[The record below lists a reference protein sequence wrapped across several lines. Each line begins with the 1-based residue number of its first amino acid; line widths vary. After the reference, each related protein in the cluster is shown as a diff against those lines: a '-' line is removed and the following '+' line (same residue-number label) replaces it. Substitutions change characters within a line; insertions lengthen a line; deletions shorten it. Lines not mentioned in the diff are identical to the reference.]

1 MNSPRSFD
9 LGSVRLEPGVTLLE
23 ASAGTGKTFTI
34 AGLFLRLLLEERLTV
49 GQILVVTFTEAATAE
64 LRGRIRERLAAG
76 RNLLRGLADS
86 GSPDRE
92 LLLAGSE
99 ERRGERLA
107 MLEAALEQFDDA
119 AVFTLHGFCRRVLQE
134 RAFESRT
141 LFDVELE
148 PDSTRL
154 WREAAD
160 QFWRRHFYEAGLR
173 QVLLVRHCGVTAES
187 LYDLL
192 RAHLAQ
198 AEVEILGRA
207 TQRDWRGVM
216 QEADAAFDA
225 VVAAWT
231 SGRTAVEAC
240 FGDAGGAWAKVPYNR
255 SERVGPMLAQVAAL
269 MEGREVSPDALETLM
284 QFRQSVLN
292 TAINLNQR
300 KKGAVVPEHPFF
312 EACDFLA
319 EALEVLGA
327 RLRCEFL
334 VQAPAELA
342 RLKER
347 DRQMGFDDLL
357 AGVAGALAGPAGP
370 SLARLLR
377 QRHRAALIDE
387 FQDTDPLQWRIFSQ
401 VFGTGECHLYLVG
414 DPKQAI
420 YSFRGA
426 DVFAYLRAR
435 EAADRELTL
444 DVNWRSERGLVE
456 AVNGLFQNHPSPFAT
471 PDIQFRPVGAGGRSD
486 AAPFTDAGF
495 RPPPLHVWH
504 WDAEAEGVDTKAEQ
518 HKRIAEAVADEIVR
532 LLGGGCRIGERP
544 LQPGDIAVL
553 VDRHSEAAA
562 MAAVLSRRG
571 VPSVQ
576 QTQESVFATPEAQA
590 VQSLMEALTEGGRDG
605 SRRALLASSLVGLT
619 AKDLDRLR
627 SEEAAWDRWLES
639 LHRWAAIWVRD
650 GFLLLFETV
659 LRECGTRE
667 RLLRAPEGERRLTNL
682 LHLAELLQQ
691 EAVRERLTPR
701 ALLHWLSAQRARSGE
716 WGTAPQE
723 ALLRLER
730 DAAAVQLV
738 TFHRSKGLEY
748 PVVFCPF
755 LTRKAE
761 RGHTLDEPVLFHD
774 PEDGHRLKHD
784 VGSEQRDLN
793 GRRMIGERFAEN
805 LRLLY
810 VALTRA
816 RNRCY
821 LVWGSLEGAEGAA
834 LSWLLHPPPE
844 AGTLGLETLTETLKQ
859 WVTDLD
865 ATQRR
870 SALEALAGDR
880 MAVVPL
886 ASVRGD
892 PWTPPEA
899 AAAPEKSREFR
910 GRIRRDWGLASFS
923 TLAHGRTED
932 APDRD
937 AAAHAP
943 SPPPPERPVVETGL
957 TAFRGARAG
966 TCLHEVFER
975 IDFST
980 VDRARVQAVADE
992 RLRAHGFGEPGL
1004 ATEVS
1009 ALVERVLEVELI
1021 PGATLRAIPERV
1033 CWRELEFLL
1042 PLQPLTPARLRE
1054 AFAEVPR
1061 GAEFAD
1067 LAESLGRLGF
1077 AEIGGFLGGFMDL
1090 VFVHEDRWWLVDWK
1104 SNWLGDSPDDY
1115 PAEALWRE
1123 MLSQQYPLQ
1132 YHLYLLALHR
1142 LLRARLPGY
1151 DYDRHIGGVRYV
1163 FVRGVTPGRPELG
1176 LFRDRPPRE
1185 VIEALERRLLVP
1197 PGVEEAS

>member
-1 MNSPRSFD
+1 MSAPHSFD
-9 LGSVRLEPGVTLLE
+9 LGSVQLEPGVTLLE

-76 RNLLRGLADS
+76 RNLLRGMADS

-92 LLLAGSE
+92 LLLAGNE

-160 QFWRRHFYEAGLR
+160 QFWRRHFYDAGLR
-173 QVLLVRHCGVTAES
+173 QVLLARHCGVTAES

-198 AEVEILGRA
+198 AEVGILGRA
-207 TQRDWRGVM
+207 TQRDWREVM
-216 QEADAAFDA
+216 QEADAAFET

-240 FGDAGGAWAKVPYNR
+240 FGDTGGSWAKVPYNR
-255 SERVGPMLAQVAAL
+255 TERVGPMLAQVAAL
-269 MEGREVSPDALETLM
+269 MEGREVSREALKTLL
-284 QFRQSVLN
+284 QFRQSVLE
-292 TAINLNQR
+292 TFLNLKQS
-300 KKGAVVPEHPFF
+300 KKGAVVPRHPFF
-312 EACDFLA
+312 AACDVLA
-319 EALEVLGA
+319 ESLDVLGA
-327 RLRCEFL
+327 RLRYQFL
-334 VQAPAELA
+334 IEAPAELA

-357 AGVAGALAGPAGP
+357 AGVAGALSGPAGP
-370 SLARLLR
+370 ALARLLR

-387 FQDTDPLQWRIFSQ
+387 FQDTDPLQWRIFGQ

-426 DVFAYLRAR
+426 DVFAYLQAR

-471 PDIQFRPVGAGGRSD
+471 PDILFRPVEAGGRSD
-486 AAPFTDAGF
+486 AAPFTDAGV
-495 RPPPLHVWH
+495 RPPPLHVWS
-504 WDAEAEGVDTKAEQ
+504 WDAEADGVDTKADQ
-518 HKRIAEAVADEIVR
+518 HERIAEVVADEIVR
-532 LLGGGCRIGERP
+532 LLGGSGRLGERP

-590 VQSLMEALTEGGRDG
+590 VQALMEALTEGGRDA

-619 AKDLDRLR
+619 ASDLDRLR
-627 SEEAAWDRWLES
+627 SEEAEWDRWLEQ
-639 LHRWAAIWVRD
+639 LHRWSAIWDRD

-667 RLLRAPEGERRLTNL
+667 RLLRAPDGERRLTNL
-682 LHLAELLQQ
+682 LHLAELLQH
-691 EAVRERLTPR
+691 EAVRERRTPR
-701 ALLHWLSAQRARSGE
+701 ALLHWLSGQRAQSVGS
-716 WGTAPQE
+716 GTAPQE

-738 TFHRSKGLEY
+738 TLHRSKGLEY

-761 RGHTLDEPVLFHD
+761 RSRAYDEPVLFHD
-774 PEDGHRLKHD
+774 PEDEHRLKHD
-784 VGSEQRDLN
+784 VGSEHRDLN
-793 GRRMIGERFAEN
+793 ARRMIGERFAEN

-821 LVWGSLEGAEGAA
+821 LVWGSLEGADAAA
-834 LSWLLHPPPE
+834 LSWLLHPPPD
-844 AGTLGLETLTETLKQ
+844 AGKLGLETLTDTLKQ
-859 WVTDLD
+859 WVTDLS
-865 ATQRR
+865 ASQRQA
-870 SALEALAGDR
+870 ALEALAGDR

-886 ASVRGD
+886 PAVRGEL
-892 PWTPPEA
+892 WNPPEA
-899 AAAPEKSREFR
+899 TTAPQASREFR
-910 GRIRRDWGLASFS
+910 GRIRRDWGMASFS

-932 APDRD
+932 VADRD
-937 AAAHAP
+937 AAP
-943 SPPPPERPVVETGL
+943 SASPPPERPVAETAL
-957 TAFRGARAG
+957 TTFRGARAG

-975 IDFST
+975 LDFAT
-980 VDRARVQAVADE
+980 VDHARIQEVAEE
-992 RLRAHGFGEPGL
+992 RLRAHGFSAPGL
-1004 ATEVS
+1004 ATEVT

-1042 PLQPLTPARLRE
+1042 PLRPLTPARLRE

-1090 VFVHEDRWWLVDWK
+1090 VFVHEDRWWLLDWK
-1104 SNWLGDSPDDY
+1104 SNWLGDSPEDY
-1115 PAEALWRE
+1115 PSDALWRE
-1123 MLSQQYPLQ
+1123 MLAQQYPLQ

-1163 FVRGVTPGRPELG
+1163 FVRGVTPGRPDLG

-1185 VIEALERRLLVP
+1185 LIEALERRLLVP
-1197 PGVEEAS
+1197 PGLEVAP